1 MAELVSPCCGGEYTD
16 NDNGASC
23 CCGAKISESG
33 LCYDCRDHAEP
44 CEGYICE
51 KCDEFFDEPTEDYE
65 FDEQMKERIAE
76 DKADEARD
84 MGL

>member
-1 MAELVSPCCGGEYTD
+1 MAELVSPCCGYEY
-16 NDNGASC
+16 
-23 CCGAKISESG
+23 SEQKDEDG
-33 LCYDCRDHAEP
+33 YDIYLCEFPKCKEIFTEP
-44 CEGYICE
+44 L
-51 KCDEFFDEPTEDYE
+51 KDYE

>member
-1 MAELVSPCCGGEYTD
+1 MAEMLSPCCGAEYTD

-33 LCYDCRDHAEP
+33 LCYDCRDYAEP
-44 CEGYICE
+44 CEGYLCE

-84 MGL
+84 MKN

>member
-1 MAELVSPCCGGEYTD
+1 MAEMLSPCCGAEYTD

-33 LCYDCRDHAEP
+33 LCYECKDHAEP
-44 CEGYICE
+44 CEAYICE
-51 KCDEFFDEPTEDYE
+51 KCDEFFEEPIEDYE
-65 FDEQMKERIAE
+65 FSAAAKEARDEDR
-76 DKADEARD
+76 ADEARD